1 MVEYCFTNAVTREV
15 ELSIIRVDPRKRIRK
30 YNTTSKTSIKRKA
43 LKSSM
48 DKFGLINSI
57 TLLKNYEI
65 KAGYQRYDIALELN
79 WKTIRCRIFLT
90 ELTKLE
96 ELLLEI
102 TENYAR
108 NDFSSFE
115 FFAGI
120 AMTKREYEK
129 EHPEIM
135 HGKAKKNQRSPLK
148 DPKKKGGNKVASDA
162 TFKNDQN
169 VQVLS
174 FIKEY
179 HNFFGVAERTF
190 RNYSRIGEAYLDNK
204 FSKESI
210 ELFNEGKLTQTQL
223 LETLRKLDNKIIIQ
237 AKLKSL
243 KENHPLHNK
252 SVTVE
257 SPTRSKKPS
266 RKSKKAP
273 KAKSKTLEEKKDV
286 VLKIRKEI
294 VEGFINS
301 GKDIITPQKN
311 KTPIKKA
318 LLNQPEKY
326 VDKPSIRNESFTLK
340 NNLSNISFENS
351 SMEDICFNCPKAT
364 VLAIKCKSCG
374 DYTTKVHCKIDFIDN
389 RHILRDP
396 SLPRCE
402 NSLDS
407 ELRLPGPNLLPC

>member
-1 MVEYCFTNAVTREV
+1 MVEYCFTNAITREV
-15 ELSIIRVDPRKRIRK
+15 ELSKIRVDPRKRIRK
-30 YNTTSKTSIKRKA
+30 YNTTSKISIKRKA
-43 LKSSM
+43 LKNSM

-57 TLLKNYEI
+57 TLLKNYEL
-65 KAGYQRYDIALELN
+65 KAGFQRYEIALELN
-79 WKTIRCRIFLT
+79 WETIRCRIFLT

-108 NDFSSFE
+108 KDFSSFE

-135 HGKAKKNQRSPLK
+135 HGKAKRNQRSPLK
-148 DPKKKGGNKVASDA
+148 DPKKNRGNKVASDA
-162 TFKNDQN
+162 TLKND
-169 VQVLS
+169 QVLS

-223 LETLRKLDNKIIIQ
+223 LETLRKLKNKTIIQ
-237 AKLKSL
+237 TKLKSL
-243 KENHPLHNK
+243 KENPLLYNK

-257 SPTRSKKPS
+257 PSTGSKKS
-266 RKSKKAP
+266 FRKSKKFP
-273 KAKSKTLEEKKDV
+273 KAKNKTLVEKKDV
-286 VLKIRKEI
+286 VLKIRKGI
-294 VEGFINS
+294 VESFINS

-311 KTPIKKA
+311 KTPIKKT
-318 LLNQPEKY
+318 LLCQPEKY
-326 VDKPSIRNESFTLK
+326 VDSPSIGNESFTLK
-340 NNLSNISFENS
+340 NNLSNITFENS
-351 SMEDICFNCPKAT
+351 STEDICFNCPKAT

-374 DYTTKVHCKIDFIDN
+374 GYTRKVHCKIDFIEN

-396 SLPRCE
+396 SLPLCE
-402 NSLDS
+402 NALDS
-407 ELRLPGPNLLPC
+407 ELRLPDPNLLPC